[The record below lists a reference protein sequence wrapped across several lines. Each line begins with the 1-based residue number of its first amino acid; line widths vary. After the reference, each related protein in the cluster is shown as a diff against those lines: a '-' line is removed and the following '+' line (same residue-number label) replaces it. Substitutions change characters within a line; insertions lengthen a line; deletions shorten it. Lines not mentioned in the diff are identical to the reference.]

1 MLQYKFYK
9 RTLVHI
15 NNLTISYTPIR
26 FTTNPEECIICFAFD
41 AIWVLYCIITLLK
54 WITACHGAKCKNY
67 VTHVAE

>member
-41 AIWVLYCIITLLK
+41 AI
-54 WITACHGAKCKNY
+54 
-67 VTHVAE
+67 